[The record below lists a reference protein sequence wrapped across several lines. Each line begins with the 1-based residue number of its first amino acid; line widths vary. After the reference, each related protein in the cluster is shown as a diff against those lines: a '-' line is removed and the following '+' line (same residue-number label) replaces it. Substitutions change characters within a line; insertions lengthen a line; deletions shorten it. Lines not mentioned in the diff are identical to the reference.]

1 MENRVHQII
10 EDALL
15 LDFAETDAFDPEA
28 YDYAFSEEFTERMH
42 RIFVMADRQYVSV
55 GRRRIRRAVALAL
68 AAALI
73 MVTAACGVAV
83 TKPLVKW
90 LTSENEE
97 QGALDI
103 QFEIDDPNELTKGN
117 FVRAELAIPKDYKIV
132 AEQNE
137 ETQCYIEYRSDDSE
151 IIYFSQSIINESMNM
166 SIDNEAGVLKEIE
179 LNGNQ
184 GYEWSNG
191 EFHSLTWSDG
201 IYLFDIAGT
210 CELEVL
216 YQIAEE
222 IR

>member
-15 LDFAETDAFDPEA
+15 LDFAETDAFDPET
-28 YDYAFSEEFTERMH
+28 YDYAFSGEFTEQMR

-55 GRRRIRRAVALAL
+55 GRRRIRRAAALAL

-97 QGALDI
+97 QGTMDVT
-103 QFEIDDPNELTKGN
+103 FEVEDPDGLTKEFRHIKPETPEGYRI
-117 FVRAELAIPKDYKIV
+117 VTEDKSRTDY
-132 AEQNE
+132 
-137 ETQCYIEYRSDDSE
+137 YIEYEGEDGTV
-151 IIYFSQSIINESMNM
+151 IYYSQTGKIEHMGL
-166 SIDNEAGVLKEIE
+166 SIDNETGVLREVEI
-179 LNGNQ
+179 NGNQ
-184 GYEWSNG
+184 GYEWSTG
-191 EFHSLTWSDG
+191 QYHALTWSDG

-210 CELEVL
+210 CELETL

>member
-15 LDFAETDAFDPEA
+15 LDFAETDAFDPET
-28 YDYAFSEEFTERMH
+28 YDYAFSREFTERMR

-97 QGALDI
+97 QGTMDVT
-103 QFEIDDPNELTKGN
+103 FEVEDPDGLTKEFRHIKPETPEGYRI
-117 FVRAELAIPKDYKIV
+117 VQEDKDNMSY
-132 AEQNE
+132 
-137 ETQCYIEYRSDDSE
+137 YIEYEGEDGTVIYYTQSGAIESMDLSIDSE
-151 IIYFSQSIINESMNM
+151 NSNLQEVRIN
-166 SIDNEAGVLKEIE
+166 
-179 LNGNQ
+179 
-184 GYEWSNG
+184 GYHGYSS
-191 EFHSLTWSDG
+191 FKYSTYSLIWSDG
-201 IYLFDIAGT
+201 VYLFDLAGT
-210 CELEVL
+210 CNTNILDKMAMTVE
-216 YQIAEE
+216 
-222 IR
+222 